1 MDKKLLAFLGVAFSY
16 IVWSLMGLVLNKSAF
31 TPFQNEFL
39 ASATVVICLL
49 LIPNFRKKLQI
60 SKKMLFTKQAL
71 LLGISAG
78 IAGALWLNALTLL
91 PIGQA
96 VFLYN
101 SLPLFAFIF
110 EILLLKESLDIK
122 RFGILL
128 TGIVGLGIILSSDLS
143 TNHQFFSLGSLAV
156 LTAAFFQ
163 ALAGISN
170 KKLSKTHSIETI
182 LLIITFFQTI
192 VVAPIALMQPWHFTL
207 LSFLGAIGFLGI
219 IATLFAFYTYISAFT
234 RLKTSSIMLV
244 GYIEPLFA
252 SLWGFLF
259 LFQQLPLTVFLGG
272 AITLFA
278 GYFMVKLEQKTS

>member
-1 MDKKLLAFLGVAFSY
+1 MIVMDKKLLAFLGVAFSY

-143 TNHQFFSLGSLAV
+143 TN
-156 LTAAFFQ
+156 
-163 ALAGISN
+163 
-170 KKLSKTHSIETI
+170 
-182 LLIITFFQTI
+182 
-192 VVAPIALMQPWHFTL
+192 
-207 LSFLGAIGFLGI
+207 
-219 IATLFAFYTYISAFT
+219 
-234 RLKTSSIMLV
+234 
-244 GYIEPLFA
+244 
-252 SLWGFLF
+252 
-259 LFQQLPLTVFLGG
+259 
-272 AITLFA
+272 
-278 GYFMVKLEQKTS
+278 